1 MLPARKADAGA
12 IQSVGLA
19 VADSG
24 ALTSG
29 LHARH
34 GDRAM
39 RLRLWSEI
47 TREAA
52 KKYAEGFLRALDPG
66 EAFF

>member
-1 MLPARKADAGA
+1 
-12 IQSVGLA
+12 
-19 VADSG
+19 
-24 ALTSG
+24 
-29 LHARH
+29 
-34 GDRAM
+34 M

-52 KKYAEGFLRALDPG
+52 KKYAEGFLRAIDPG